1 MKGKRL
7 NDATPAE
14 WDAASKKALANRE
27 AQRKFRGKQKEEG
40 YIELRGVW
48 IKEEHGD
55 RVRDAIKTWQE
66 TTINQ

>member
-7 NDATPAE
+7 NDVTPEE
-14 WDAASKKALANRE
+14 WDAASIKASSNRE